1 MDERII
7 PLIGHDNLKKIK
19 TKTILIVGLGG
30 VGGIVAEALV
40 RSGIEKLILID
51 SDTFEESN
59 LNRQIMAT
67 SQNLKQNK
75 TDVTQKR
82 LLDINTKIKVE
93 TLNIFLNKDNISNLQ
108 DLKIDYIIDACDT
121 IATKVLL
128 IQYALANKIK
138 IISSMGTGKRLNPQE
153 LKISTLDKTY
163 NDPLAKI
170 MRKLI
175 KEQGIKAK
183 IPVVFSSELPINNE
197 KVIASMMFVPATAG
211 LMLAYYV
218 INDIIKS

>member
-138 IISSMGTGKRLNPQE
+138 IISSMGTGKRLNPQQ
-153 LKISTLDKTY
+153 TY
-163 NDPLAKI
+163 
-170 MRKLI
+170 
-175 KEQGIKAK
+175 
-183 IPVVFSSELPINNE
+183 
-197 KVIASMMFVPATAG
+197 
-211 LMLAYYV
+211 
-218 INDIIKS
+218 